1 VDFAGD
7 LKKAFEL
14 WDAIYAGVRD
24 GGSAVPE
31 AQRKMWGETD
41 EWLAGRR

>member
-14 WDAIYAGVRD
+14 WDALYEGVKN
-24 GGSAVPE
+24 GGKEIPE
-31 AQRKMWGETD
+31 QSRKLWGETD
-41 EWLAGRR
+41 EWLAARR